1 MAADQRIVIENC
13 SIATVDAHDTEYA
26 DGYVVIVGNRIE
38 SLGAGR
44 APEGLENVVRRI
56 DATGHLVT
64 PGLVN
69 THHHY
74 YQWITRGLAT
84 DHNLFNW
91 LVALYPTWARIDE
104 PMVYAAA
111 QGSLAMMA
119 RGGVTTAMDH
129 HYVFPRDS
137 GDLSGAIIRA
147 ARETGVRFTLAR
159 GSMDRSEKDGGLPPD
174 FAVETLEGALTA
186 TEATVKEHHD
196 PSFDAMTQVAVAPCS
211 PFSVSTELLRQGAE
225 LARRL
230 GVRLHTHGSET
241 VEEEQFCKE
250 LFGMGPTD
258 YFESTGWLGEDVWM
272 AHCVHMNDSDI
283 AAFARTKTGVAH
295 CPSSNARLAAGI
307 ARVPDMLAAGVPVGL
322 GVDGTASNES
332 GELHTELR
340 NALLINRLG
349 AHKEAALNARQ
360 ALRLGTY
367 GGAQVL
373 GRASQIGS
381 LEPGKLADLVLW
393 KLDTLA
399 HASIADPVTALVF
412 GAAAPVTASF
422 VNGRQIVEAGRLL
435 HVDEDAIAR
444 ATGAEPRGGPPPAG
458 GYPLSPLGP
467 GGPGGEAGPRPG
479 GRGPRTGSTAAVSWA
494 RAALRAPRNGHRPSV
509 PHDHMHHLPETRVR
523 ADVSTDRRSRP
534 CPRIPCT
541 PSTRNSP
548 P

>member
-1 MAADQRIVIENC
+1 MAPSAAQRIVIENC
-13 SIATVDAHDTEYA
+13 AIATVDAGDTEYA
-26 DGYVVIVGNRIE
+26 SGHLVLAGNRIE
-38 SLGAGR
+38 SVGAGE
-44 APEGLENVVRRI
+44 APEVLENVVRRI
-56 DATGHLVT
+56 DGRGHLAT

-69 THHHY
+69 THHHF

-84 DHNLFNW
+84 DHNLFDW

-104 PMVYAAA
+104 RMTYAAA

-129 HYVFPRDS
+129 HYVYPRGC
-137 GDLSGAIIRA
+137 GDLSGSIIRA
-147 ARETGVRFTLAR
+147 AAETGVRFTLAR
-159 GSMDRSEKDGGLPPD
+159 GSMDRGEKDGGLPPD

-186 TEATVKEHHD
+186 TEETVRKHHD
-196 PSFDAMTQVAVAPCS
+196 ASFDAMTQVAVAPCS
-211 PFSVSTELLRQGAE
+211 PFSVSTELMREGAA

-241 VEEEQFCKE
+241 VQEEKFCHE

-258 YFESTGWLGEDVWM
+258 YFESTGWLGADVWM

-307 ARVPDMLAAGVPVGL
+307 ARVPDMLKAGVPVGL

-349 AHKEAALNARQ
+349 AHREAALGARQ
-360 ALRLGTY
+360 ALRLGTH

-373 GRASQIGS
+373 GRAEQIGS
-381 LEPGKLADLVLW
+381 LEPGKLADVVLW
-393 KLDTLA
+393 KMDTLA

-422 VNGRQIVEAGRLL
+422 VNGRQIVENGRLL
-435 HVDEDAIAR
+435 TVDEDAV
-444 ATGAEPRGGPPPAG
+444 
-458 GYPLSPLGP
+458 
-467 GGPGGEAGPRPG
+467 
-479 GRGPRTGSTAAVSWA
+479 AVSTREEA
-494 RAALRAPRNGHRPSV
+494 RRLAGIAARG
-509 PHDHMHHLPETRVR
+509 
-523 ADVSTDRRSRP
+523 
-534 CPRIPCT
+534 
-541 PSTRNSP
+541 
-548 P
+548 

>member
-1 MAADQRIVIENC
+1 MAPSAAPQRIVIENC
-13 SIATVDAHDTEYA
+13 AIATVDANDTEYA
-26 DGYVVIVGNRIE
+26 SGYLVVADNKIE
-38 SLGAGR
+38 SIGAGQ
-44 APEGLENVVRRI
+44 APKGLPGVVRRI
-56 DATGHLVT
+56 DGTGHLVT
-64 PGLVN
+64 PGLIN
-69 THHHY
+69 THHHF

-104 PMVYAAA
+104 QMGRVAA

-129 HYVFPRDS
+129 HYVYPRNA
-137 GDLSGAIIRA
+137 GDLSGAIIGA
-147 ARETGVRFTLAR
+147 ASEMGVRFTLAR

-174 FAVETLEGALTA
+174 FAVESLDGALAATA
-186 TEATVKEHHD
+186 ETVDRFHD
-196 PSFDAMTQVAVAPCS
+196 ASFDSMTQVAVAPCS
-211 PFSVSTELLRQGAE
+211 PFSVSTELMKQGAE
-225 LARRL
+225 LARAK

-258 YFESTGWLGEDVWM
+258 YFESTGWLGRDVWM

-283 AAFARTKTGVAH
+283 AAFARTGTGVAH

-340 NALLINRLG
+340 NALLINRLN
-349 AHKEAALNARQ
+349 AQHRERALNARQ

-373 GRASQIGS
+373 GRADQIGS
-381 LEPGKLADLVLW
+381 LEAGKLADFVLW
-393 KLDTLA
+393 KMDTLA

-422 VNGRQIVEAGRLL
+422 VNGRQIVENSRLTT
-435 HVDEDAIAR
+435 VDEDAIAV
-444 ATGAEPRGGPPPAG
+444 ATRE
-458 GYPLSPLGP
+458 
-467 GGPGGEAGPRPG
+467 EAQRLA
-479 GRGPRTGSTAAVSWA
+479 RIAAQA
-494 RAALRAPRNGHRPSV
+494 
-509 PHDHMHHLPETRVR
+509 
-523 ADVSTDRRSRP
+523 
-534 CPRIPCT
+534 
-541 PSTRNSP
+541 
-548 P
+548 

>member
-1 MAADQRIVIENC
+1 MAASAAPEHVERIVIENC
-13 SIATVDAHDTEYA
+13 SIATVDADDTEYA
-26 DGYVVIVGNRIE
+26 SGHVVVAGNRIE
-38 SLGAGR
+38 SVGAGR

-56 DATGHLVT
+56 DGTGHLVT
-64 PGLVN
+64 PGLIN
-69 THHHY
+69 THHHF

-84 DHNLFNW
+84 DHNLFDW

-104 PMVYAAA
+104 PMVRAAA

-129 HYVFPRDS
+129 HYVYPQGA
-137 GDLSGAIIRA
+137 GDLSGAIIGA
-147 ARETGVRFTLAR
+147 ARDMGVRFTLAR
-159 GSMDRSEKDGGLPPD
+159 GSMDRSVKDGGLPPD
-174 FAVETLEGALTA
+174 FAVETLDGALDG
-186 TEATVKEHHD
+186 TEATIDAHHD
-196 PSFDAMTQVAVAPCS
+196 ASFDSMTQIAAAPCS
-211 PFSVSTELLRQGAE
+211 PFSISTELLRQGAE
-225 LARRL
+225 LARRK
-230 GVRLHTHGSET
+230 GVRMHTHGSET
-241 VEEEQFCKE
+241 VEEEKFCHE

-258 YFESTGWLGEDVWM
+258 YFESTGWLGDDVWM

-283 AAFARTKTGVAH
+283 AAFARTGTGVAH

-349 AHKEAALNARQ
+349 AHREKALNARQ

-373 GRASQIGS
+373 GRADQIGS

-412 GAAAPVTASF
+412 GAAAPVTLSL
-422 VNGRQIVEAGRLL
+422 VDGKPVVEGNHLITA
-435 HVDEDAIAR
+435 DEDAIAR
-444 ATGAEPRGGPPPAG
+444 ATRDEARRLAQIAAGA
-458 GYPLSPLGP
+458 
-467 GGPGGEAGPRPG
+467 
-479 GRGPRTGSTAAVSWA
+479 
-494 RAALRAPRNGHRPSV
+494 
-509 PHDHMHHLPETRVR
+509 
-523 ADVSTDRRSRP
+523 
-534 CPRIPCT
+534 
-541 PSTRNSP
+541 
-548 P
+548 

>member
-1 MAADQRIVIENC
+1 MTQRIVIENC
-13 SIATVDAHDTEYA
+13 AVATVDADDTEYA
-26 DGYVVIVGNRIE
+26 SGHVVVADDVIE
-38 SLGAGR
+38 SVGAGK
-44 APEGLENVVRRI
+44 APEGLENVSRRI
-56 DATGHLVT
+56 DASGHLLT

-69 THHHY
+69 THHHF

-84 DHNLFNW
+84 DHNLFDW
-91 LVALYPTWARIDE
+91 LVALYPIWARIDE

-119 RGGVTTAMDH
+119 RGGVTTAVDH
-129 HYVFPRDS
+129 HYVYPRGS
-137 GDLSGAIIRA
+137 GDLAGAVIRA

-159 GSMDRSEKDGGLPPD
+159 GSMDRGASDGGLPPD
-174 FAVETLEGALTA
+174 FAVESLEGALAA
-186 TEATVKEHHD
+186 TEATVDEHHD
-196 PSFDAMTQVAVAPCS
+196 ASFGALTQVAVAPCS
-211 PFSVSTELLRQGAE
+211 PFSVSSELMRQGAE
-225 LARRL
+225 LARRK

-241 VEEEQFCKE
+241 VEEEKFCHE

-283 AAFARTKTGVAH
+283 AAFARTRTGVAH

-349 AHKEAALNARQ
+349 AHREAALNARQ

-373 GRASQIGS
+373 GRADEIGS

-393 KLDTLA
+393 RMDTLA

-412 GAAAPVTASF
+412 GAAAPVSLAL
-422 VNGRQIVEAGRLL
+422 VGGRPIVEESRLL
-435 HVDEDAIAR
+435 HVDEDAVAR
-444 ATGAEPRGGPPPAG
+444 ATRAEAQRLARIASAG
-458 GYPLSPLGP
+458 
-467 GGPGGEAGPRPG
+467 
-479 GRGPRTGSTAAVSWA
+479 
-494 RAALRAPRNGHRPSV
+494 
-509 PHDHMHHLPETRVR
+509 
-523 ADVSTDRRSRP
+523 
-534 CPRIPCT
+534 
-541 PSTRNSP
+541 
-548 P
+548 

>member
-1 MAADQRIVIENC
+1 MAAAQRIVIENAA
-13 SIATVDAHDTEYA
+13 IATVDAHETEYA
-26 DGYVVIVGNRIE
+26 NGHVVLAGNRIE
-38 SLGAGR
+38 AVGEGR
-44 APEGLENVVRRI
+44 APEALENVVRRI

-69 THHHY
+69 THHHF

-84 DHNLFNW
+84 DHNLFDW

-104 PMVYAAA
+104 EMVYAAA

-129 HYVFPRDS
+129 HYVFPKGS

-147 ARETGVRFTLAR
+147 ARELGVRFTLAR
-159 GSMDRSEKDGGLPPD
+159 GSMDRGESDGGLPPD
-174 FAVETLEGALTA
+174 FAVETLQGALAA
-186 TEATVKEHHD
+186 TEATVDEHHD
-196 PSFDAMTQVAVAPCS
+196 ASFDAMTQVAVAPCS

-225 LARRL
+225 LARRK

-241 VEEEQFCKE
+241 VEEEKFCHE

-283 AAFARTKTGVAH
+283 AAFARTRTGVAH

-349 AHKEAALNARQ
+349 PHREAALNARQ

-367 GGAQVL
+367 GGARVL
-373 GRASQIGS
+373 GRARETGS

-399 HASIADPVTALVF
+399 HSSIADPVTALVL

-422 VNGRQIVEAGRLL
+422 VNGRQIVSEGRLL
-435 HVDEDAIAR
+435 TADEDAIAR
-444 ATGAEPRGGPPPAG
+444 
-458 GYPLSPLGP
+458 
-467 GGPGGEAGPRPG
+467 
-479 GRGPRTGSTAAVSWA
+479 
-494 RAALRAPRNGHRPSV
+494 
-509 PHDHMHHLPETRVR
+509 
-523 ADVSTDRRSRP
+523 
-534 CPRIPCT
+534 
-541 PSTRNSP
+541 STREEARRLARIAGQS
-548 P
+548 

>member
-1 MAADQRIVIENC
+1 MAATAAERIVIENVA
-13 SIATVDAHDTEYA
+13 IATVDAQDTEYA
-26 DGYVVIVGNRIE
+26 SGHVVVAGNRIE
-38 SLGAGR
+38 SVGGGKAPAG
-44 APEGLENVVRRI
+44 LTDVVRRI
-56 DATGHLVT
+56 DGTGHLVT

-69 THHHY
+69 THHHF
-74 YQWITRGLAT
+74 YQWITRGIAT

-91 LVALYPTWARIDE
+91 LVTLYPTWARIDE
-104 PMVYAAA
+104 QMVRAAA

-129 HYVFPRDS
+129 HYVFPQGS
-137 GDLSGAIIRA
+137 GDLSSAIIGA
-147 ARETGVRFTLAR
+147 ASEMGVRFTLAR

-174 FAVETLEGALTA
+174 FAVETLDDALAA
-186 TEATVKEHHD
+186 TEATIDQHHD
-196 PSFDAMTQVAVAPCS
+196 ASFDAMTRIAAAPCS
-211 PFSVSTELLRQGAE
+211 PFSVSTELLKQGAE
-225 LARRL
+225 LARRK

-258 YFESTGWLGEDVWM
+258 YFESTGWLGDDVWM

-283 AAFARTKTGVAH
+283 AAFARTGTGVAH

-307 ARVPDMLAAGVPVGL
+307 ARVPDMLKAGVPVGL

-349 AHKEAALNARQ
+349 AHREAALNARQ

-373 GRASQIGS
+373 GRAAEIGS

-393 KLDTLA
+393 KMDTLA

-412 GAAAPVTASF
+412 GAAAPVTLSL
-422 VNGRQIVEAGRLL
+422 VNGRTVVEDNHLTT
-435 HVDEDAIAR
+435 VDEDAIAR
-444 ATGAEPRGGPPPAG
+444 
-458 GYPLSPLGP
+458 
-467 GGPGGEAGPRPG
+467 
-479 GRGPRTGSTAAVSWA
+479 
-494 RAALRAPRNGHRPSV
+494 
-509 PHDHMHHLPETRVR
+509 
-523 ADVSTDRRSRP
+523 
-534 CPRIPCT
+534 
-541 PSTRNSP
+541 STRDEAQRLARIAAQG
-548 P
+548 